1 MGLPFRRLR
10 CPILTRVLFRRNGG
24 KLNRSGCVP
33 RFSTMDAFSRRT
45 VPSMKMKTLTLIG
58 IVAGLTAAV
67 GLAATNPTM
76 DGYIQFVEAR
86 LTAEIDK
93 MDQSAPR
100 ADREL
105 IRKVFR
111 AQGSKLV
118 EGLVRPK
125 TTRSNWGLLSLFETE
140 VLDESILVLGMGG
153 QFIPLWGVEEATLKV
168 GRLAF

>member
-1 MGLPFRRLR
+1 M
-10 CPILTRVLFRRNGG
+10 
-24 KLNRSGCVP
+24 S
-33 RFSTMDAFSRRT
+33 
-45 VPSMKMKTLTLIG
+45 TLTLTG
-58 IVAGLTAAV
+58 LVAGLVMAV

-76 DGYIQFVEAR
+76 DGYIRFVEAR

-100 ADREL
+100 ADRDL
-105 IRKVFR
+105 IRTIFR

-125 TTRSNWGLLSLFETE
+125 TTRSNWGLLSLFETN
-140 VLDESILVLGMGG
+140 VLEEPVLVLGVAGR
-153 QFIPLWGVEEATLKV
+153 FIPLRGVEEATLKV

>member
-1 MGLPFRRLR
+1 MSTLKLVGL
-10 CPILTRVLFRRNGG
+10 
-24 KLNRSGCVP
+24 
-33 RFSTMDAFSRRT
+33 
-45 VPSMKMKTLTLIG
+45 
-58 IVAGLTAAV
+58 VAGLVMAV

-76 DGYIQFVEAR
+76 DGYVRFVEAR

-105 IRKVFR
+105 IRKIFR

-125 TTRSNWGLLSLFETE
+125 TTRSNWGLLSLFETN
-140 VLDESILVLGMGG
+140 VLEESVLVLGVAG
-153 QFIPLWGVEEATLKV
+153 QFIPLRGVEEATLKV